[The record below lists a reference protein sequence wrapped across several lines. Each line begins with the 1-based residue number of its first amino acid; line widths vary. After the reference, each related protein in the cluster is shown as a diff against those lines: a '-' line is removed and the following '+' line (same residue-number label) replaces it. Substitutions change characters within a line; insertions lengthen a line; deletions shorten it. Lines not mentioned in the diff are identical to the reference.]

1 MSLKKTAIWLT
12 ILAFIVKLSGFLRE
26 SIIAR
31 EFGVSHLTDGYIL
44 AFSFISLAMD
54 MISGGFN
61 NVFLPLYVSHFKM
74 NAKQTERNANGV
86 MNFTALLFL
95 VITVIGYFFVP
106 DIVPFIYGH
115 MAPQTEKVAVA
126 ITQFFFLFMSLV
138 ALSGILDSYLQAH
151 RVFVPSQFAKLVQP
165 LTSAL
170 FALVFSSYW
179 GINSLAYGFIIGTF
193 IGVVIQFSYLY
204 RTGFR
209 WQPTLH
215 VDATFRKTFLVL
227 LIPSLLNS
235 VVSQTNLFVDK
246 AFASSIPGAATYLNY
261 ASLMTSV
268 PHNIYATSIAA
279 IIFTLLSE
287 QLDDPEKFQDIFYT
301 GMQISLVTLLPITAG
316 IYLVGQEAIA
326 FLFQRGKFTAMD
338 THYTYMALVCFLP
351 IIVTQGMQYIVSK
364 AMYAL
369 GKTKIIFRVT
379 VTTILLNAL
388 LDWILI
394 KPLGYKGL
402 ALSSSIVSFY
412 YLIVTAI
419 VIYKDFHPSQKVR
432 LFRLIVKALPPT
444 IVMSVVL
451 IAIKET
457 LPLYHLYPLWQIL
470 ILVPLGVV
478 FYVAGLYLFYREGFY
493 QMLNFLKRKK
503 RAV

>member
-1 MSLKKTAIWLT
+1 
-12 ILAFIVKLSGFLRE
+12 
-26 SIIAR
+26 
-31 EFGVSHLTDGYIL
+31 
-44 AFSFISLAMD
+44 
-54 MISGGFN
+54 
-61 NVFLPLYVSHFKM
+61 
-74 NAKQTERNANGV
+74 
-86 MNFTALLFL
+86 
-95 VITVIGYFFVP
+95 
-106 DIVPFIYGH
+106 
-115 MAPQTEKVAVA
+115 
-126 ITQFFFLFMSLV
+126 
-138 ALSGILDSYLQAH
+138 
-151 RVFVPSQFAKLVQP
+151 
-165 LTSAL
+165 
-170 FALVFSSYW
+170 
-179 GINSLAYGFIIGTF
+179 
-193 IGVVIQFSYLY
+193 
-204 RTGFR
+204 
-209 WQPTLH
+209 
-215 VDATFRKTFLVL
+215 
-227 LIPSLLNS
+227 
-235 VVSQTNLFVDK
+235 
-246 AFASSIPGAATYLNY
+246 
-261 ASLMTSV
+261 
-268 PHNIYATSIAA
+268 
-279 IIFTLLSE
+279 
-287 QLDDPEKFQDIFYT
+287 
-301 GMQISLVTLLPITAG
+301 
-316 IYLVGQEAIA
+316 
-326 FLFQRGKFTAMD
+326 
-338 THYTYMALVCFLP
+338 MALVCFLP